1 MESLYLSI
9 GVVASFIGVSTKT
22 LRRWDKKG
30 IFRSAFRTL
39 GNHRRYC
46 KRMVLEYIR
55 KRKGMESY
63 IKPIN
68 RCAIYGRVSASR
80 QKKSGELY
88 RQLTILKRYC
98 EQKGYMVIKS
108 YSDVGSGLNDTRKGL
123 LKLLRDASRGYF
135 DIVLIHYND
144 RLARFGLGI
153 IKEYLHSWGVKLE
166 VIHPTLVDDSP
177 HGELITDL
185 TAILYSF
192 MGKLYRLRRK

>member
-30 IFRSAFRTL
+30 IFQSAFRTY

-46 KRMVLEYIR
+46 KRKVLEYIR
-55 KRKGMESY
+55 KKTGMEPHT
-63 IKPIN
+63 KPIN

-80 QKKSGELY
+80 QKKSGELF
-88 RQLTILKRYC
+88 RQLALLMHYC
-98 EQKGYMVIKS
+98 EQKGYKMIRS

-123 LKLLRDASRGYF
+123 LKMLRDASRGKF
-135 DIVLIHYND
+135 DILLITYND
-144 RLARFGLGI
+144 QLARFGLGI
-153 IKEYLHSWGVKLE
+153 IRVYLHSWGVELE
-166 VIHPTLVDDSP
+166 VIHPILVNDSP